1 MLKGAWH
8 EATPE
13 PGTVIGSRYVVDGVL
28 GKGGMS
34 LVLRARDSRL
44 GHMVALKL
52 LRSSEER
59 LGERAQR
66 FLREA
71 RIIARLR
78 SDHVVGVLDVDVNAS
93 PPYLVMELLEGST
106 VAQLLAARGSF
117 DPGVA
122 TRMIAQAC
130 RGVADAHA
138 LGVVHRDLKP
148 SNLFVERDANGSQRV
163 KVIDFGVS
171 KCLLEQVDQPELT
184 SSGQILG
191 SPRYMCPEQV
201 RSGNDLDARVDIWAL
216 GTILYELIAGVSPF
230 DAPTTA
236 DTLARIVRDPPTPLR
251 AYRPDV
257 PERVAALV
265 ALCLSK
271 DRTLRPPSALALL
284 QELEAMTPPGP
295 LCLDE
300 ASGWERADSALG
312 TTDSGGK
319 WSWAHVPRGEPV
331 RLRRVGVL
339 ASVAAFTALCGWLGA
354 HSLQADAP
362 VTSPLPP
369 PSAAVEASG
378 PILSVSARLQP
389 RDGQSSSQETTVRRQ
404 AEVEAAATAT
414 AADGPP
420 RDPARS
426 RLARPANG
434 KAATS
439 RDEDLALDR
448 RE

>member
-1 MLKGAWH
+1 
-8 EATPE
+8 
-13 PGTVIGSRYVVDGVL
+13 
-28 GKGGMS
+28 
-34 LVLRARDSRL
+34 
-44 GHMVALKL
+44 MVALKL

-106 VAQLLAARGSF
+106 VAQLLAARGKF
-117 DPGVA
+117 DPSVA

-130 RGVADAHA
+130 RGVVDAHA

-216 GTILYELIAGVSPF
+216 GAILYELIAGVSPF
-230 DAPTTA
+230 EAPTTA

-271 DRTLRPPSALALL
+271 DRALRPPSALALL
-284 QELEAMTPPGP
+284 QELEAITPPGP

-300 ASGWERADSALG
+300 ASAWERPDSAIG

-319 WSWAHVPRGEPV
+319 WSWAHFPRREPV
-331 RLRRVGVL
+331 RIQRVGVL
-339 ASVAAFTALCGWLGA
+339 ASVAVITALCGWLGA
-354 HSLQADAP
+354 HRLRLGAL
-362 VTSPLPP
+362 VTSPSPP

-378 PILSVSARLQP
+378 PILSVNAPLQP
-389 RDGQSSSQETTVRRQ
+389 ADGPSSSREAALRRQ
-404 AEVEAAATAT
+404 TDMEAATTAT
-414 AADGPP
+414 AAGGRPS
-420 RDPARS
+420 DPARS
-426 RLARPANG
+426 RPPRPGNG
-434 KAATS
+434 KAVTS
-439 RDEDLALDR
+439 RDEDLALDQ